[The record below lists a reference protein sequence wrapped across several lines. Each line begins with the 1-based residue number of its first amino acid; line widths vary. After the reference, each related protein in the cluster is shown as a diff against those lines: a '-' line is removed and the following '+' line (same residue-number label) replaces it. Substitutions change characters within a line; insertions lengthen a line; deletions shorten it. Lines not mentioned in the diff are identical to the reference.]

1 MLSKTRFQFRYS
13 LRIELVIVMVLLATL
28 PAVLGRYIGYW
39 NLRETLTEQQQVAAQ
54 VHLAHRAHNLED
66 VLEQHSERLQVL
78 SNTLYLPY
86 QAAQLEALEDELA
99 EKLRSVFANF
109 VASHFEVLHSLAWV
123 NEEGLVLISSEQ
135 SEQQQRIDLGPE
147 LSSSSES
154 PFTVQTFSERQSVS
168 LEMFYRVYSPAS
180 GALLGYL
187 RLQFKHK
194 FWTSILSHLETPGVG
209 YYSFVLNRKGELV
222 GHLEVD
228 GFETDLSILEDTAGL
243 CAQASALPERFI
255 AREAPNQL
263 GESLLQVVLWAPE
276 HGLCFGKELSIQ
288 DNLNALHEG
297 SQQLLLSLVILIV
310 STLATALLLSRR
322 LTEPINSLVS
332 LTRKLADGSFEG
344 TATAPSRFAE
354 VQTLYRSFNDMANSL
369 ETYNRFLEERVE
381 QRTVELLEKNDQLE
395 QTMEELDAERKKQLQ
410 QAYNAGM
417 AENAVSVLHN
427 IGNAITP
434 MVIRL
439 QNYRNQHQK
448 NQIAEYLQML
458 QNLLITQ
465 LEQGNLE
472 RFLKEDPRG
481 RQIPQFMEQL
491 TQQQKQ
497 GNEVL
502 SEMLNNLD
510 HQFRHIT
517 EIIALQ
523 QKYAHMQGVE
533 ETYPLASV
541 VEDSLGMMQPSLEK
555 RNVVGK
561 LVESSGTAL
570 VHNDPNKMAQLFLN
584 LFKNSVEALDARLS
598 KEPKFRGTIEIRI
611 REEEGVVY
619 VEVQDNGQ
627 GVAPETLPHA
637 FEFGFSTKNR
647 GSGFGLHDCANFI
660 RAQGGEIRLESEG
673 LGQGAKVSLSLPS
686 ASAGGKVSNSVT
698 TLDPA

>member
-1 MLSKTRFQFRYS
+1 
-13 LRIELVIVMVLLATL
+13 
-28 PAVLGRYIGYW
+28 
-39 NLRETLTEQQQVAAQ
+39 
-54 VHLAHRAHNLED
+54 
-66 VLEQHSERLQVL
+66 
-78 SNTLYLPY
+78 
-86 QAAQLEALEDELA
+86 
-99 EKLRSVFANF
+99 
-109 VASHFEVLHSLAWV
+109 
-123 NEEGLVLISSEQ
+123 
-135 SEQQQRIDLGPE
+135 
-147 LSSSSES
+147 
-154 PFTVQTFSERQSVS
+154 
-168 LEMFYRVYSPAS
+168 
-180 GALLGYL
+180 
-187 RLQFKHK
+187 
-194 FWTSILSHLETPGVG
+194 
-209 YYSFVLNRKGELV
+209 
-222 GHLEVD
+222 
-228 GFETDLSILEDTAGL
+228 
-243 CAQASALPERFI
+243 
-255 AREAPNQL
+255 
-263 GESLLQVVLWAPE
+263 
-276 HGLCFGKELSIQ
+276 
-288 DNLNALHEG
+288 
-297 SQQLLLSLVILIV
+297 
-310 STLATALLLSRR
+310 
-322 LTEPINSLVS
+322 
-332 LTRKLADGSFEG
+332 
-344 TATAPSRFAE
+344 
-354 VQTLYRSFNDMANSL
+354 
-369 ETYNRFLEERVE
+369 
-381 QRTVELLEKNDQLE
+381 
-395 QTMEELDAERKKQLQ
+395 
-410 QAYNAGM
+410 
-417 AENAVSVLHN
+417 VSVLHN

-481 RQIPQFMEQL
+481 QQIPQFMEQL